1 MYLKLIGAIL
11 IVTGCGGVGFRIA
24 ASYKY
29 EEKLLR
35 QLCSILDFMES
46 QMEYRLTALPQLCRQ
61 AAVGRCAPLERL
73 FVMLSNELDSQVSP
87 DAASCMRC
95 AITKTAAL
103 PTSVKRHLI
112 DLGNNLGM
120 FDLDGQ
126 TKSIRE
132 VREHCLKNL
141 HDLSQNKESRLRS
154 YQTLGLC
161 AGAALS
167 ILLI

>member
-29 EEKLLR
+29 EEKVLR
-35 QLCSILDFMES
+35 QLCAILNFMEC

-61 AAVGRCAPLERL
+61 AALGRCTSLDRL
-73 FVMLSNELDSQVSP
+73 FTTLGNELDSQISP
-87 DAASCMRC
+87 DVASCMRC
-95 AITKTAAL
+95 AVAKTPSL
-103 PTSVKRHLI
+103 PPMAKKHLV

-132 VREHCLKNL
+132 VRENCLKDL
-141 HDLSQNKESRLRS
+141 QDLSANKESRLRS

-167 ILLI
+167 ILLV